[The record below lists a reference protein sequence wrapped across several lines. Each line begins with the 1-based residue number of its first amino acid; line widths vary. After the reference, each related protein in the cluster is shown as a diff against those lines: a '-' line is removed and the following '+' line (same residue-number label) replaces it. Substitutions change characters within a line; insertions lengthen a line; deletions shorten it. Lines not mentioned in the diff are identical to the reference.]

1 MTSGVRRAAVGPA
14 ALRTG
19 LVPLVAVVVA
29 AVAPT
34 LSAYPLTLLTQ
45 AAIVAI
51 LAMSLDVLLG
61 YTGLPSL
68 GHAAYF
74 GVAAYTVGIMSTDYQ
89 RGFVSCLVGGVLLAT
104 LTAAVFGLLAIRATG
119 TYFLMITL
127 ALGMVVWGLAF
138 RWVSMTRGDNGIG
151 GVPRP
156 DLPLPWDLAA
166 PLPFFYFALA
176 AVLLAWVLLGLLVR
190 SPFGLSLMGIRES
203 ESRMRALGY
212 NVWLHKYL
220 AFVIAGAFAGFAGV
234 FWAYHNGFVSPIDV
248 QLVTSVETL
257 LMVALGGP
265 GTLAGPALGA
275 AVIVFLKNVVSVY
288 TKRWLLILG
297 AVYIGVILFAPRG
310 VLGAF
315 RREGR

>member
-1 MTSGVRRAAVGPA
+1 MTSRRALLA
-14 ALRTG
+14 G
-19 LVPLVAVVVA
+19 LGTALVAGM
-29 AVAPT
+29 VAPL

-45 AAIVAI
+45 AAVVAI

-74 GVAAYTVGIMSTDYQ
+74 GVAAYAVGILATDYK
-89 RGFVSCLVGGVLLAT
+89 RGFLTCLLAGLLLAT
-104 LTAAVFGLLAIRATG
+104 LTAALFGLIAIRASG

-138 RWVSMTRGDNGIG
+138 RWVSMTKGDNGIA

-156 DLPLPWDLAA
+156 ELPLPWSLTA
-166 PLPFFYFALA
+166 PLPFFYLTLAA
-176 AVLLAWVLLGLLVR
+176 AVLAWALLGLLVR

-234 FWAYHNGFVSPIDV
+234 FWAYYNGFVSPVDV

-275 AVIVFLKNVVSVY
+275 AVIVFLKNFVSVY

-315 RREGR
+315 RRERR